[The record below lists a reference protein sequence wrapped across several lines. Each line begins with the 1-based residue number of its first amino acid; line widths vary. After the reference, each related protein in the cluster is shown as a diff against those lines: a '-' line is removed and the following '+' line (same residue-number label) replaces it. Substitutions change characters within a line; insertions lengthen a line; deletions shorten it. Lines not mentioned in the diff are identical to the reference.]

1 MKLKIFIERPILAC
15 VISALILMVGII
27 SLVQLP
33 MEQFPDIAPPT
44 INVSTTYTGANA
56 ETIQKSVITPLEEAI
71 NGVEGMIYMTSS
83 ATNTGSASITV
94 YFKQGTDPDMAQVN
108 VQNRISSASGVL
120 PAEVTKVGVTTS
132 KKQTGTLKVISLCA
146 VKGDYNDKFI
156 DNYLNI
162 NVFPRLS
169 RISGVGDV
177 LMLGSEY
184 AMRIWLD
191 PMKMKRYGLMPSDVT
206 AILSEQN
213 IEASTGTLGEDLD
226 NTFQYTLKYRGRYET
241 TEEFGNMVISSNENG
256 EVLRLKDVATIEL
269 GSLSYEYAG
278 ELDGHPGVTFMVS
291 QQAGSNANEIFKPL
305 TRNCRK

>member
-1 MKLKIFIERPILAC
+1 M
-15 VISALILMVGII
+15 
-27 SLVQLP
+27 
-33 MEQFPDIAPPT
+33 
-44 INVSTTYTGANA
+44 
-56 ETIQKSVITPLEEAI
+56 
-71 NGVEGMIYMTSS
+71 
-83 ATNTGSASITV
+83 
-94 YFKQGTDPDMAQVN
+94 
-108 VQNRISSASGVL
+108 
-120 PAEVTKVGVTTS
+120 
-132 KKQTGTLKVISLCA
+132 
-146 VKGDYNDKFI
+146 
-156 DNYLNI
+156 
-162 NVFPRLS
+162 S

-191 PMKMKRYGLMPSDVT
+191 PMKMKQYGLMPSDVT
-206 AILSEQN
+206 AVLSEQN

-291 QQAGSNANEIFKPL
+291 QQAGSNANEIIQAIDKELQEMTAELPTGLQFVDLVNVKTCWTHPY
-305 TRNCRK
+305 